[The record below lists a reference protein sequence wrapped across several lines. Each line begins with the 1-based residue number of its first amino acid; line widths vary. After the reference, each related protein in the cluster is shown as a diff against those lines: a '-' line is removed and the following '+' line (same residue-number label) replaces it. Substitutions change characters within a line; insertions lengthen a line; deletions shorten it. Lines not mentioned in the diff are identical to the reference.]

1 MRTAQECLWKARQCE
16 DLARDSID
24 RVNRD
29 MMLETAQYW
38 RQLAKNA
45 ERDEKRD
52 RYPLATN

>member
-1 MRTAQECLWKARQCE
+1 MRTAQECLLKARQCE
-16 DLARDSID
+16 GLARDSID

-52 RYPLATN
+52 RDPLATN